1 MNMAPQNRDG
11 KGKAAQTEKSQ
22 KRKNR
27 VDRATRHELRLPLRY
42 RVDGVEDWRSGETI
56 NISRSGILF
65 YSSEVLEVD
74 ARVEIIFEASGAGLL
89 HSNTQSAWIVRRMLS
104 NWPDTRPILGAR
116 FGG

>member
-1 MNMAPQNRDG
+1 MTPRNGSPQDKAKQAKKS
-11 KGKAAQTEKSQ
+11 KGRRRQVE
-22 KRKNR
+22 
-27 VDRATRHELRLPLRY
+27 RATRHELRFPLRY
-42 RVDGVEDWRSGETI
+42 RLDGKEDWRPGETI

-74 ARVEIIFEASGAGLL
+74 ARVEIIFEASGTGLL
-89 HSNTQSAWIVRRMLS
+89 HSNTQRALVVRRMLS